1 MEKKQNSKLKGSY
14 FFVQANY
21 HLFES
26 YISLSLAA
34 SKLHAKCQ
42 MSLTLVASDWSVGE
56 FSF

>member
-1 MEKKQNSKLKGSY
+1 MEKKQNFKLKGSY

-26 YISLSLAA
+26 YMSLAA
-34 SKLHAKCQ
+34 SKLHAKCK